1 MPNIGAVINSHNKK
15 ILEENKPLARENC
28 NCRMKDECP
37 MNGECTSTNVLY
49 EAKINSN
56 LRDYEQKVYKGIT
69 GLPFKTRFY
78 NHKKS
83 FNNFRYCNDSE
94 LSKEVWNIKNKG
106 GDFSIN
112 WKLIKQC
119 PVYNPAN
126 GRCALC
132 TNEKLEII
140 QYKGDNLL
148 NRRSEIV
155 STCRHRAK
163 FMLKSYDV
171 T

>member
-1 MPNIGAVINSHNKK
+1 MRWKAIF
-15 ILEENKPLARENC
+15 
-28 NCRMKDECP
+28 
-37 MNGECTSTNVLY
+37 
-49 EAKINSN
+49 SN
-56 LRDYEQKVYKGIT
+56 DDIEGKRTQ
-69 GLPFKTRFY
+69 

-94 LSKEVWNIKNKG
+94 LSKEVWNIKSKG
-106 GDFSIN
+106 GDFNIN

-132 TNEKLEII
+132 TNEKPEII